1 MTDHGL
7 SIQRACRLARL
18 SRTAWYRPP
27 VTGMERD
34 RNVVEALS
42 AMVAAKPRWGF
53 WKCYDRRRLDG
64 QTWNHKRV
72 HRVYCAM
79 NLNLPRWTKRRLP
92 NRIRQPLADPVV
104 LNDIWALDFMAD
116 SLYDGRKFR
125 TLNVIDEGNREALGI
140 EVATSIPA
148 WRVVRVLEELVE
160 MHGQPRAIRL
170 DNGSELTS
178 SVFTEWCQERQIELL
193 FIQPGKLDQNAY
205 IERFNRTFRHEV
217 LNAYVFESLDQVREI
232 VETWLREYNDERPH
246 DSLGSVPP
254 TQFLPRSATGRES
267 RETLI
272 YPSR

>member
-1 MTDHGL
+1 
-7 SIQRACRLARL
+7 
-18 SRTAWYRPP
+18 
-27 VTGMERD
+27 MERD